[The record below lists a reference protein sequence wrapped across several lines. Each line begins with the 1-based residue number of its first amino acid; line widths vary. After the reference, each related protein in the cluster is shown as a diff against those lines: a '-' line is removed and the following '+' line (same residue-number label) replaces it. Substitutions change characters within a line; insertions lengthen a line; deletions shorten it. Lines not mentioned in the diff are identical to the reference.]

1 MASIVPPLDFIPK
14 LPAQGVELVLNQ
26 LNTVLDQLQ
35 AIAGNVIQESVKLPD
50 NIKCDDPRIIKL
62 KEQIADIQK
71 LIGEI
76 QAAIPKIQQTVNT
89 VKSIVNIAQSVKAAI
104 SAAQLSNRAT
114 AGVFIATQLTAI
126 QDATI
131 VNAIASLNQFATLPD
146 QLLGRL
152 TSLLPPLLS
161 ALSKIGG
168 ACNGEAPELTVPD
181 GLSTTSGDDFNAALP
196 SEFYRDVN
204 VSEDDLTDRSN
215 QIEKLLQQQ
224 QDLLTSLLEAP
235 SQVYRQAGAP
245 PADLGKAGDYYVDT
259 NTDTVYGPKITA
271 TRW

>member
-1 MASIVPPLDFIPK
+1 M
-14 LPAQGVELVLNQ
+14 
-26 LNTVLDQLQ
+26 
-35 AIAGNVIQESVKLPD
+35 
-50 NIKCDDPRIIKL
+50 
-62 KEQIADIQK
+62 
-71 LIGEI
+71 
-76 QAAIPKIQQTVNT
+76 
-89 VKSIVNIAQSVKAAI
+89 
-104 SAAQLSNRAT
+104 
-114 AGVFIATQLTAI
+114 FIATQLTAI

-245 PADLGKAGDYYVDT
+245 LADLGKAGDYYVDT